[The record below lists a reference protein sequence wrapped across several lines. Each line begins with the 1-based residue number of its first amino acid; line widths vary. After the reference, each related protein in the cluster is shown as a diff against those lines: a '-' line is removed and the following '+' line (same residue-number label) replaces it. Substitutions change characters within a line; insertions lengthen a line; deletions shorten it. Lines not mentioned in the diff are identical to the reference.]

1 MTQANDKQQTSE
13 TVPLRISRIFH
24 APREVVFRAWSTADH
39 IKRWFAPLDCT
50 VPEASVDMRPGGTFE
65 ARMCGPD
72 GIDHWSRGKFVEV
85 IPHDR
90 LVLDLHV
97 SDGNGRGL
105 FRAYTE
111 VEFADVIGGT
121 RMDITQ
127 TYTFASPAETAWA
140 VALAP
145 QGWSQTLDKL
155 EAELTRT
162 WNMSEIKHSAVHA
175 VFTIER
181 TYDSPPEHVFRA
193 FSDATAKSRWFSG
206 EEGRW
211 QSLER
216 EMDFRVGGRERLKGR
231 WEGGVASTFD
241 AIYHDIIPGERI
253 VYAYEMHLGD
263 RKISVSLATIELQAL
278 ASRRTQLKVTEQG
291 VFLDGY
297 EDSGAREIGTGF
309 LLDRLGASLGTD

>member
-1 MTQANDKQQTSE
+1 VIQANDKRPAIQPAT
-13 TVPLRISRIFH
+13 LRISRIFH
-24 APREVVFRAWSTADH
+24 APREIVFRAWSTADH
-39 IKRWFAPLDCT
+39 IRRWFAPSECT
-50 VPEASVDMRPGGTFE
+50 VPEAEVDMRPGGIFE

-90 LVLDLHV
+90 LVLDLNV
-97 SDGNGRGL
+97 SDGNGRAL

-111 VEFADVIGGT
+111 VNFADVIGGT
-121 RMDITQ
+121 RVDITQ
-127 TYTFASPAETAWA
+127 THTFADPAEAAWA

-155 EAELTRT
+155 EAELTRM
-162 WNMSEIKHSAVHA
+162 WNKSEMKRSAVHA

-193 FSDATAKSRWFSG
+193 FSDVTAKNRWFSG

-211 QSLER
+211 QLLER
-216 EMDFRVGGRERLKGR
+216 EMDFRPGGRERLKGR

-241 AIYHDIIPGERI
+241 AIYHDIVPSERI
-253 VYAYEMHLGD
+253 IYSYEMHLGD

-278 ASRRTQLKVTEQG
+278 DSHRTKLKVTEQG

-297 EDSGAREIGTGF
+297 EDAGSREIGTGF